1 MNLNGKF
8 LVLDG
13 SDGCGKSTQLAL
25 LADRLRSDGQDVVT
39 CRDPGG
45 TAIGDRIRSVLLDHD
60 LTDMDVR
67 CETLLFMASRAQLLG
82 EVIQPALEAGKT
94 VLCDR
99 FVSSTCAYQ
108 GAAGFNIERV
118 IELAEFA
125 IDNRWPHLTIV
136 LDIPLETAWKRM
148 GRSKGDSGAT
158 STAKLDAMERRPD
171 AFHHKV
177 RDLFLSL
184 PDFYPAPVE
193 VIHADA
199 DRSAVHGDIMA
210 ALATHFS

>member
-13 SDGCGKSTQLAL
+13 PDGCGKSTQIKL
-25 LADRLRSDGQDVVT
+25 LADCLGTHGQQVIT

-45 TAIGDRIRSVLLDHD
+45 TTIGDRIRSVLLDHD

-82 EVIQPALEAGKT
+82 EIIQPALAGGMV
-94 VLCDR
+94 VLGDR

-108 GAAGFNIERV
+108 GAAGFDVNRV
-118 IELAEFA
+118 IRLAEFA
-125 IDNRWPHLTIV
+125 IDNRWPDLTIV
-136 LDIPLETAWKRM
+136 LDIPLETAWQRM
-148 GRSKGDSGAT
+148 GRSAGDSGAK

-171 AFHHKV
+171 EFHHNV
-177 RDLFLSL
+177 RNLFLKL

-193 VIHADA
+193 IINANA
-199 DRSAVHGDIMA
+199 DRSTVHDRILTSLRSRFA
-210 ALATHFS
+210 